1 MGNGGYSQF
10 LTHCFYHFFLC
21 RGSTTLLPCFI
32 VGYLPWKTVLPEF
45 LQCGFFPWAA
55 LLHELLQCWSPAWG
69 AILQAQTAAAWVL
82 WRVRSPA
89 SKPAPG
95 QAPLSMGPLVLPEA
109 CPE

>member
-1 MGNGGYSQF
+1 MRATVSSS
-10 LTHCFYHFFLC
+10 HIV
-21 RGSTTLLPCFI
+21 STTSSFAGAALTLLPCSI

-89 SKPAPG
+89 SKPAPV